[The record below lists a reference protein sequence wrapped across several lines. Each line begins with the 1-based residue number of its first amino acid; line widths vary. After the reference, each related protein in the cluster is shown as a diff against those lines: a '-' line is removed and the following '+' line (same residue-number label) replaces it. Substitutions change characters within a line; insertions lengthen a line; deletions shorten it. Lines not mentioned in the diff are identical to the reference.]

1 MTLHR
6 LLFGLFVLALTAVPL
21 AAALTGNMF
30 ILSLCTRIAI
40 LSIAAVGLQ
49 LVVGYG
55 NMISLG
61 HALFV
66 GLGAYTVAICAHFAG
81 DFAWLD
87 NGLIQLPLVVLG
99 AALVA
104 WATGYVSL
112 RMQGIY
118 FLMITLAF
126 SQMFHLLAVS
136 LPTFGGDDGVTLYS
150 RPWMPF
156 IDLDSPYQRYAL
168 CAVVL
173 VLAVLGMARLVRSR
187 FGLAL
192 RASAYNEARL
202 QSSGYD
208 VHKIRL
214 AAYVIAGVVAG
225 LAGYLLA
232 LHTEFVSPSIMH
244 WTRSGDLVIMI
255 VLGGRLIP
263 GGPVLGA
270 SFLVLVEEVASR
282 YTESWP
288 IVLGLLLVL
297 FGRYASNGLIGM
309 GAMRKAG

>member
-1 MTLHR
+1 MMRHR
-6 LLFGLFVLALTAVPL
+6 LLFGLFVLALIAVPVATAV
-21 AAALTGNMF
+21 TGNMF

-40 LSIAAVGLQ
+40 LAIAAVGLQ

-66 GLGAYTVAICAHFAG
+66 GLGAYTLAICTHFAT
-81 DFAWLD
+81 DFGALD
-87 NGLIQLPLVVLG
+87 NGLLQVLLVI
-99 AALVA
+99 AATAVVA
-104 WATGYVSL
+104 WVTGYVSL

-136 LPTFGGDDGVTLYS
+136 VPTFGGDDGVTIYS
-150 RPWMPF
+150 RPWLPL
-156 IDLDSPYQRYAL
+156 INVDSPYQRYAL
-168 CAVVL
+168 CAVAL

-192 RASAYNEARL
+192 RASAYNEVRL

-208 VHKIRL
+208 VHKVRL
-214 AAYVIAGVVAG
+214 VAYVIAGVVAG

-232 LHTEFVSPSIMH
+232 VHTEFVSPSTMH

-270 SFLVLVEEVASR
+270 CFLVLVEEVASR

-288 IVLGLLLVL
+288 IVLGILLVL
-297 FGRYASNGLIGM
+297 FGRYATQGLIGL
-309 GAMRKAG
+309 GKSSKAG

>member
-1 MTLHR
+1 MKRNH
-6 LLFGLFVLALTAVPL
+6 LLLALFALVLAAVPVATAV
-21 AAALTGNMF
+21 TGNMF

-40 LSIAAVGLQ
+40 LAIAAVGLQ
-49 LVVGYG
+49 LIVGYG

-66 GLGAYTVAICAHFAG
+66 GLGAYTLAACTHFGA
-81 DFAWLD
+81 DAPILE
-87 NGLIQLPLVVLG
+87 NGLLQILLVV
-99 AALVA
+99 AVTAFVA
-104 WATGYVSL
+104 WATGYMSL

-136 LPTFGGDDGVTLYS
+136 VPTFGGDDGVTVYT
-150 RPWMPF
+150 RPWLPVV
-156 IDLDSPYQRYAL
+156 DLSSPYQRYAIAAIVL
-168 CAVVL
+168 MTL
-173 VLAVLGMARLVRSR
+173 VLCMARLVKSR

-192 RASAYNEARL
+192 QASAYNEIRL

-208 VHKIRL
+208 VHKVRL
-214 AAYVIAGVVAG
+214 VAYVIAGVVAG

-232 LHTEFVSPSIMH
+232 LHTEFVSPSTMH

-255 VLGGRLIP
+255 VLGGRLMP

-270 SFLVLVEEVASR
+270 AFLVLVEEVASR

-288 IVLGLLLVL
+288 IVLGILLVV
-297 FGRYASNGLIGM
+297 FGRYASKGLIGM
-309 GAMRKAG
+309 GSASKAG